1 MRNEANVRRMEK
13 WAVQSPETPGFHSV
27 VNPETCE
34 CRMAQIF
41 RLNLPAGSSHVLES
55 GKLEMNAVVIY
66 GAASLSENSDLNQE
80 MDRFDSFYIPGETSV
95 KITAKEDLVM
105 YIGAAPYMGTGKTL
119 FRKFDLSLP
128 IGDIHQIH
136 GAGSGEREVMF
147 TLAPQDDASL
157 LICGLTW
164 GRDGTWTSWPPH
176 QHEKDLEE
184 VYCYFDLPAPQ
195 FGLHLSYLKSGEF
208 EDVVASPVHTGTFV
222 QAPAGY
228 HPTVGTPGNRNA
240 YFWVLAAFRP
250 ESRKYDLAVLDPCYV
265 K

>member
-13 WAVQSPETPGFHSV
+13 WAVQSPEEPGFHRV
-27 VNPETCE
+27 ITPDTCE
-34 CRMAQIF
+34 CHAAQIF
-41 RLNLPAGSSHVLES
+41 RLNLPAGESYTLSS
-55 GKLEMNAVVIY
+55 GDLEMNAVVIY
-66 GAASLSENSDLNQE
+66 GAATLGGHPVLSAE
-80 MDRFDSFYIPGETSV
+80 MDRFDSFYIPAQESV
-95 KITAKEDLVM
+95 TLTAKEDCVF
-105 YIGAAPYMGTGKTL
+105 YIGAARYEGIGKAL

-136 GAGSGEREVMF
+136 GSGSGQREVMF
-147 TLAPQDDASL
+147 TLAPQDEASA

-164 GRDGTWTSWPPH
+164 GGDGTWTSWPPH

-240 YFWVLAAFRP
+240 YFWVLAAFCP
-250 ESRKYDLAVLDPCYV
+250 SSRRYDLAVLDPCYV